1 MLARTSLEILQEI
14 PMGFGGLYYLYLLRK
29 PASLTR

>member
-1 MLARTSLEILQEI
+1 MLQEI